1 MLALAGGIFAAL
13 FGTDMAVKQYVED
26 TFEKGKDK
34 DTVLKHVVLR
44 KVHNKGF
51 ALNTLDQYPKV
62 IRNTSLISAGMLTVY
77 DILLFRKRGKWLE
90 KLGMILVSAGAA
102 SNIFDRLVRGKVID
116 YIGFKSRNKFLADIT
131 ANLAD
136 FYVGA
141 GAVIVSVVR
150 VMGRKK

>member
-77 DILLFRKRGKWLE
+77 DVLLFRKRGKWLE

-116 YIGFKSRNKFLADIT
+116 YIGFKSRNEFLADIT

>member
-1 MLALAGGIFAAL
+1 MLALAGGLFAGL
-13 FGTDMAVKQYVED
+13 FGADMAVKQYVED

-51 ALNTLDQYPKV
+51 AFNALDQYPKV
-62 IRNTSLISAGMLTVY
+62 IKITSLISAGMLTFY
-77 DILLFRKRGKWLE
+77 DFLLFRKRGRWLE

-102 SNIFDRLVRGKVID
+102 SNIFDRLVRGQVID

-136 FYVGA
+136 FYIGA
-141 GAVIVSVVR
+141 GAVIVSCQAAL
-150 VMGRKK
+150 KKVH

>member
-1 MLALAGGIFAAL
+1 MFLISGGIFAGL
-13 FGTDMAVKQYVED
+13 LGTDMAVKQYVED

-62 IRNTSLISAGMLTVY
+62 IKITSLISAGMLTVY
-77 DILLFRKRGKWLE
+77 DVVLFRKRGKWLE

-102 SNIFDRLVRGKVID
+102 SNIFDRLVRGQVID

-136 FYVGA
+136 FYVA
-141 GAVIVSVVR
+141 IGAVLVSIVKGMR
-150 VMGRKK
+150 RKG